1 MLVGNALR
9 FDSMKIIL
17 ETFAAG
23 KNRNF
28 SDLYS
33 VPYEIISIFKKADE
47 FDFFILDLIT
57 PELQKKKD
65 IPLANSNDR
74 INCSK

>member
-9 FDSMKIIL
+9 FGSLKIIL
-17 ETFAAG
+17 ETFAAR
-23 KNRNF
+23 KKRNF
-28 SDLYS
+28 SDLYL
-33 VPYEIISIFKKADE
+33 VLYEIISIFKRADE
-47 FDFFILDLIT
+47 FDFFFLDLIT
-57 PELQKKKD
+57 PELQKKD